1 MGDVAPQE
9 RLATLPEGLPKL
21 TLGYEALAW
30 AAKYLRHPNGIRAG
44 KAWQFT
50 REQARFVL
58 WFYALDENGRWLFH
72 HGARRLAKGSGKSPF
87 AAVMALIELLAPVRF
102 DHWNSDVPGGVVG
115 KPVSMPWV
123 QIAAVSLDQPLAL
136 DTPVRTV
143 DGWKTVDTVG
153 IGDYVFGS
161 DGEPVEVRRKTEV
174 FYGRDCY
181 ELEFDSGEKI
191 VADSG
196 HGWTIEKT
204 NGHGDKWESVT
215 LTTGQIAQLKSSKR
229 VTVRIPAV
237 SANFP
242 VRELPLDPWRLGFWL
257 GDGASK
263 SGVHAIDWRHKE
275 ELEEI
280 YRPLLNDW
288 EDLRFDFDR
297 GFTGRMNVK
306 RRDGICPRGHDYVND
321 LNNRYSQKG
330 NPACRKCV
338 AWPRAGYAD
347 PKLLSMRE
355 MLREVGVL
363 HHKHIPDVY
372 LTASYEQRMSLLQG
386 LIDSDGG
393 IDRTHRAYF
402 VNTNRHL
409 IDGIEDLLS
418 SLGFKWTEQ
427 KNESTKSW
435 KVSFKPRAGE
445 PVARFAYKVARMPK
459 VDEPRQYSKY
469 HRVVSVKKVESV
481 PVRCI
486 GIDNDDHLFQAG
498 RRGILT
504 HNTENTMRMVRAMAS
519 PANAPA
525 LHRDYSLDVGKTQIF
540 VQPEGKLEVITSS
553 AATAEGAESTFVIGD
568 ELEHWTPSNG
578 GAELHATLMD
588 NLSKSGSRM
597 LETLNAWKPG
607 INSAGESTFND
618 WVLQETGRSKNESRI
633 LYDARQA
640 PHDTEM
646 GDADSLRSALEW
658 VYADCP
664 WSDIDAIMTRIWSPS
679 AQVDDSKRK
688 YLNWPVASSDSWCD
702 PQDWAQMARPDIE
715 VAPGED
721 IVMFFDGSLS
731 NDHTALIGCRMAD
744 GHIFTIGVWQPKAAD
759 PDDKPMVD
767 VQAVDDRVDFA
778 FATWNVIGFYAD
790 VREWESF
797 TKVAWP
803 ERYRD
808 DLELWATSRGA
819 QQPEPIAWDM
829 RGKDFQFTTAAEL
842 AEAEVMQHSFTHDG
856 NPLLTEHVLNAR
868 RHEGRYG
875 ITVRKESR
883 KSAKKID
890 ACVCMI
896 GARMVWRLARERGGV
911 SKKKQRTGKAFF
923 I

>member
-9 RLATLPEGLPKL
+9 RLATLPEGLPKF

-102 DHWNSDVPGGVVG
+102 DHWDSDVPGGVVG

-123 QIAAVSLDQPLAL
+123 QIAAVSLDQ
-136 DTPVRTV
+136 
-143 DGWKTVDTVG
+143 
-153 IGDYVFGS
+153 
-161 DGEPVEVRRKTEV
+161 
-174 FYGRDCY
+174 
-181 ELEFDSGEKI
+181 
-191 VADSG
+191 
-196 HGWTIEKT
+196 
-204 NGHGDKWESVT
+204 
-215 LTTGQIAQLKSSKR
+215 
-229 VTVRIPAV
+229 
-237 SANFP
+237 
-242 VRELPLDPWRLGFWL
+242 
-257 GDGASK
+257 
-263 SGVHAIDWRHKE
+263 
-275 ELEEI
+275 
-280 YRPLLNDW
+280 
-288 EDLRFDFDR
+288 
-297 GFTGRMNVK
+297 
-306 RRDGICPRGHDYVND
+306 
-321 LNNRYSQKG
+321 
-330 NPACRKCV
+330 
-338 AWPRAGYAD
+338 
-347 PKLLSMRE
+347 
-355 MLREVGVL
+355 
-363 HHKHIPDVY
+363 
-372 LTASYEQRMSLLQG
+372 
-386 LIDSDGG
+386 
-393 IDRTHRAYF
+393 
-402 VNTNRHL
+402 
-409 IDGIEDLLS
+409 
-418 SLGFKWTEQ
+418 
-427 KNESTKSW
+427 
-435 KVSFKPRAGE
+435 
-445 PVARFAYKVARMPK
+445 
-459 VDEPRQYSKY
+459 
-469 HRVVSVKKVESV
+469 
-481 PVRCI
+481 
-486 GIDNDDHLFQAG
+486 
-498 RRGILT
+498 
-504 HNTENTMRMVRAMAS
+504 TENTMRMVRAMAS

-702 PQDWAQMARPDIE
+702 PQDWAQMARPDID

-731 NDHTALIGCRMAD
+731 NDHTALIGCRMDD

-778 FATWNVIGFYAD
+778 FATWNIIGFYAD

-808 DLELWATSRGA
+808 RLELWATSRGA

>member
-9 RLATLPEGLPKL
+9 RLATLPEGLPKF

-102 DHWNSDVPGGVVG
+102 DHWDPDVPGGVVG

-123 QIAAVSLDQPLAL
+123 QIAAVSLDQ
-136 DTPVRTV
+136 
-143 DGWKTVDTVG
+143 
-153 IGDYVFGS
+153 
-161 DGEPVEVRRKTEV
+161 
-174 FYGRDCY
+174 
-181 ELEFDSGEKI
+181 
-191 VADSG
+191 
-196 HGWTIEKT
+196 
-204 NGHGDKWESVT
+204 
-215 LTTGQIAQLKSSKR
+215 
-229 VTVRIPAV
+229 
-237 SANFP
+237 
-242 VRELPLDPWRLGFWL
+242 
-257 GDGASK
+257 
-263 SGVHAIDWRHKE
+263 
-275 ELEEI
+275 
-280 YRPLLNDW
+280 
-288 EDLRFDFDR
+288 
-297 GFTGRMNVK
+297 
-306 RRDGICPRGHDYVND
+306 
-321 LNNRYSQKG
+321 
-330 NPACRKCV
+330 
-338 AWPRAGYAD
+338 
-347 PKLLSMRE
+347 
-355 MLREVGVL
+355 
-363 HHKHIPDVY
+363 
-372 LTASYEQRMSLLQG
+372 
-386 LIDSDGG
+386 
-393 IDRTHRAYF
+393 
-402 VNTNRHL
+402 
-409 IDGIEDLLS
+409 
-418 SLGFKWTEQ
+418 
-427 KNESTKSW
+427 
-435 KVSFKPRAGE
+435 
-445 PVARFAYKVARMPK
+445 
-459 VDEPRQYSKY
+459 
-469 HRVVSVKKVESV
+469 
-481 PVRCI
+481 
-486 GIDNDDHLFQAG
+486 
-498 RRGILT
+498 
-504 HNTENTMRMVRAMAS
+504 TENTMRMVRAMAS

-640 PHDTEM
+640 PHDTDL

-702 PQDWAQMARPDIE
+702 PQDWAQMARPDID

-731 NDHTALIGCRMAD
+731 NDHTALIGCRMDD

-767 VQAVDDRVDFA
+767 VQAVDERVDFA

-808 DLELWATSRGA
+808 RLELWATSRGA

-868 RHEGRYG
+868 RHEGRFG

>member
-9 RLATLPEGLPKL
+9 RLATLPEGLPKF

-30 AAKYLRHPNGIRAG
+30 AAKYLRHPNGLRAG

-102 DHWNSDVPGGVVG
+102 DHWDPDVPGGVVG

-123 QIAAVSLDQPLAL
+123 QIAAVSLDQ
-136 DTPVRTV
+136 
-143 DGWKTVDTVG
+143 
-153 IGDYVFGS
+153 
-161 DGEPVEVRRKTEV
+161 
-174 FYGRDCY
+174 
-181 ELEFDSGEKI
+181 
-191 VADSG
+191 
-196 HGWTIEKT
+196 
-204 NGHGDKWESVT
+204 
-215 LTTGQIAQLKSSKR
+215 
-229 VTVRIPAV
+229 
-237 SANFP
+237 
-242 VRELPLDPWRLGFWL
+242 
-257 GDGASK
+257 
-263 SGVHAIDWRHKE
+263 
-275 ELEEI
+275 
-280 YRPLLNDW
+280 
-288 EDLRFDFDR
+288 
-297 GFTGRMNVK
+297 
-306 RRDGICPRGHDYVND
+306 
-321 LNNRYSQKG
+321 
-330 NPACRKCV
+330 
-338 AWPRAGYAD
+338 
-347 PKLLSMRE
+347 
-355 MLREVGVL
+355 
-363 HHKHIPDVY
+363 
-372 LTASYEQRMSLLQG
+372 
-386 LIDSDGG
+386 
-393 IDRTHRAYF
+393 
-402 VNTNRHL
+402 
-409 IDGIEDLLS
+409 
-418 SLGFKWTEQ
+418 
-427 KNESTKSW
+427 
-435 KVSFKPRAGE
+435 
-445 PVARFAYKVARMPK
+445 
-459 VDEPRQYSKY
+459 
-469 HRVVSVKKVESV
+469 
-481 PVRCI
+481 
-486 GIDNDDHLFQAG
+486 
-498 RRGILT
+498 
-504 HNTENTMRMVRAMAS
+504 TENTMRMVRAMAS

-618 WVLQETGRSKNESRI
+618 WVMQETGRSKNESRI

-646 GDADSLRSALEW
+646 GNADSLRSALEW

-702 PQDWAQMARPDIE
+702 PQDWAQMARPDID

-731 NDHTALIGCRMAD
+731 NDHTALIGCRMDD

-808 DLELWATSRGA
+808 RLELWATSRGA

-856 NPLLTEHVLNAR
+856 HPLLTEHVLNAR

>member
-1 MGDVAPQE
+1 M
-9 RLATLPEGLPKL
+9 PEGLPKF

-102 DHWNSDVPGGVVG
+102 DHWDPDVPGGVVG

-123 QIAAVSLDQPLAL
+123 QIAAVSLDQ
-136 DTPVRTV
+136 
-143 DGWKTVDTVG
+143 
-153 IGDYVFGS
+153 
-161 DGEPVEVRRKTEV
+161 
-174 FYGRDCY
+174 
-181 ELEFDSGEKI
+181 
-191 VADSG
+191 
-196 HGWTIEKT
+196 
-204 NGHGDKWESVT
+204 
-215 LTTGQIAQLKSSKR
+215 
-229 VTVRIPAV
+229 
-237 SANFP
+237 
-242 VRELPLDPWRLGFWL
+242 
-257 GDGASK
+257 
-263 SGVHAIDWRHKE
+263 
-275 ELEEI
+275 
-280 YRPLLNDW
+280 
-288 EDLRFDFDR
+288 
-297 GFTGRMNVK
+297 
-306 RRDGICPRGHDYVND
+306 
-321 LNNRYSQKG
+321 
-330 NPACRKCV
+330 
-338 AWPRAGYAD
+338 
-347 PKLLSMRE
+347 
-355 MLREVGVL
+355 
-363 HHKHIPDVY
+363 
-372 LTASYEQRMSLLQG
+372 
-386 LIDSDGG
+386 
-393 IDRTHRAYF
+393 
-402 VNTNRHL
+402 
-409 IDGIEDLLS
+409 
-418 SLGFKWTEQ
+418 
-427 KNESTKSW
+427 
-435 KVSFKPRAGE
+435 
-445 PVARFAYKVARMPK
+445 
-459 VDEPRQYSKY
+459 
-469 HRVVSVKKVESV
+469 
-481 PVRCI
+481 
-486 GIDNDDHLFQAG
+486 
-498 RRGILT
+498 
-504 HNTENTMRMVRAMAS
+504 TENTMRMVRAMAS

-646 GDADSLRSALEW
+646 GDSDSLRAALEW

-702 PQDWAQMARPDIE
+702 PQDWAQMARPDID

-731 NDHTALIGCRMAD
+731 NDHTALIGCRMDD

-808 DLELWATSRGA
+808 RLELWATSRGA

-868 RHEGRYG
+868 RHEGRFG

>member
-9 RLATLPEGLPKL
+9 RLATLPEGLPKF

-30 AAKYLRHPNGIRAG
+30 AAKYLRHPNGLRAG

-102 DHWNSDVPGGVVG
+102 DHWDPDVPGGVAG

-123 QIAAVSLDQPLAL
+123 QIAAVSLDQ
-136 DTPVRTV
+136 
-143 DGWKTVDTVG
+143 
-153 IGDYVFGS
+153 
-161 DGEPVEVRRKTEV
+161 
-174 FYGRDCY
+174 
-181 ELEFDSGEKI
+181 
-191 VADSG
+191 
-196 HGWTIEKT
+196 
-204 NGHGDKWESVT
+204 
-215 LTTGQIAQLKSSKR
+215 
-229 VTVRIPAV
+229 
-237 SANFP
+237 
-242 VRELPLDPWRLGFWL
+242 
-257 GDGASK
+257 
-263 SGVHAIDWRHKE
+263 
-275 ELEEI
+275 
-280 YRPLLNDW
+280 
-288 EDLRFDFDR
+288 
-297 GFTGRMNVK
+297 
-306 RRDGICPRGHDYVND
+306 
-321 LNNRYSQKG
+321 
-330 NPACRKCV
+330 
-338 AWPRAGYAD
+338 
-347 PKLLSMRE
+347 
-355 MLREVGVL
+355 
-363 HHKHIPDVY
+363 
-372 LTASYEQRMSLLQG
+372 
-386 LIDSDGG
+386 
-393 IDRTHRAYF
+393 
-402 VNTNRHL
+402 
-409 IDGIEDLLS
+409 
-418 SLGFKWTEQ
+418 
-427 KNESTKSW
+427 
-435 KVSFKPRAGE
+435 
-445 PVARFAYKVARMPK
+445 
-459 VDEPRQYSKY
+459 
-469 HRVVSVKKVESV
+469 
-481 PVRCI
+481 
-486 GIDNDDHLFQAG
+486 
-498 RRGILT
+498 
-504 HNTENTMRMVRAMAS
+504 TENTMRMVRAMAS

-640 PHDTEM
+640 PHDTEL

-702 PQDWAQMARPDIE
+702 PQDWAQMARPDID

-731 NDHTALIGCRMAD
+731 NDHTALIGCRMDD

-808 DLELWATSRGA
+808 RLELWATSRGA

-868 RHEGRYG
+868 RHEGRFG

>member
-9 RLATLPEGLPKL
+9 RLATLPEGLPKF

-30 AAKYLRHPNGIRAG
+30 AAKYLRHPNGLRAG

-102 DHWNSDVPGGVVG
+102 KHWDPYVPGGVVG

-123 QIAAVSLDQPLAL
+123 QIAAVSLDQ
-136 DTPVRTV
+136 
-143 DGWKTVDTVG
+143 
-153 IGDYVFGS
+153 
-161 DGEPVEVRRKTEV
+161 
-174 FYGRDCY
+174 
-181 ELEFDSGEKI
+181 
-191 VADSG
+191 
-196 HGWTIEKT
+196 
-204 NGHGDKWESVT
+204 
-215 LTTGQIAQLKSSKR
+215 
-229 VTVRIPAV
+229 
-237 SANFP
+237 
-242 VRELPLDPWRLGFWL
+242 
-257 GDGASK
+257 
-263 SGVHAIDWRHKE
+263 
-275 ELEEI
+275 
-280 YRPLLNDW
+280 
-288 EDLRFDFDR
+288 
-297 GFTGRMNVK
+297 
-306 RRDGICPRGHDYVND
+306 
-321 LNNRYSQKG
+321 
-330 NPACRKCV
+330 
-338 AWPRAGYAD
+338 
-347 PKLLSMRE
+347 
-355 MLREVGVL
+355 
-363 HHKHIPDVY
+363 
-372 LTASYEQRMSLLQG
+372 
-386 LIDSDGG
+386 
-393 IDRTHRAYF
+393 
-402 VNTNRHL
+402 
-409 IDGIEDLLS
+409 
-418 SLGFKWTEQ
+418 
-427 KNESTKSW
+427 
-435 KVSFKPRAGE
+435 
-445 PVARFAYKVARMPK
+445 
-459 VDEPRQYSKY
+459 
-469 HRVVSVKKVESV
+469 
-481 PVRCI
+481 
-486 GIDNDDHLFQAG
+486 
-498 RRGILT
+498 
-504 HNTENTMRMVRAMAS
+504 TENTMRMVRAMAS

-640 PHDTEM
+640 PHDTDL

-702 PQDWAQMARPDIE
+702 PQDWAQMARPDIN

-731 NDHTALIGCRMAD
+731 NDHTALIGCRMDD

-808 DLELWATSRGA
+808 RLELWATSRGA

-868 RHEGRYG
+868 RHEGRFG

>member
-1 MGDVAPQE
+1 MGEVAPQE
-9 RLATLPEGLPKL
+9 RLATLPEGLPKF

-58 WFYALDENGRWLFH
+58 WFYALDEKARWLFH

-102 DHWNSDVPGGVVG
+102 DHWDPDVPGGVAG

-123 QIAAVSLDQPLAL
+123 QIAAVSLDQ
-136 DTPVRTV
+136 
-143 DGWKTVDTVG
+143 
-153 IGDYVFGS
+153 
-161 DGEPVEVRRKTEV
+161 
-174 FYGRDCY
+174 
-181 ELEFDSGEKI
+181 
-191 VADSG
+191 
-196 HGWTIEKT
+196 
-204 NGHGDKWESVT
+204 
-215 LTTGQIAQLKSSKR
+215 
-229 VTVRIPAV
+229 
-237 SANFP
+237 
-242 VRELPLDPWRLGFWL
+242 
-257 GDGASK
+257 
-263 SGVHAIDWRHKE
+263 
-275 ELEEI
+275 
-280 YRPLLNDW
+280 
-288 EDLRFDFDR
+288 
-297 GFTGRMNVK
+297 
-306 RRDGICPRGHDYVND
+306 
-321 LNNRYSQKG
+321 
-330 NPACRKCV
+330 
-338 AWPRAGYAD
+338 
-347 PKLLSMRE
+347 
-355 MLREVGVL
+355 
-363 HHKHIPDVY
+363 
-372 LTASYEQRMSLLQG
+372 
-386 LIDSDGG
+386 
-393 IDRTHRAYF
+393 
-402 VNTNRHL
+402 
-409 IDGIEDLLS
+409 
-418 SLGFKWTEQ
+418 
-427 KNESTKSW
+427 
-435 KVSFKPRAGE
+435 
-445 PVARFAYKVARMPK
+445 
-459 VDEPRQYSKY
+459 
-469 HRVVSVKKVESV
+469 
-481 PVRCI
+481 
-486 GIDNDDHLFQAG
+486 
-498 RRGILT
+498 
-504 HNTENTMRMVRAMAS
+504 TENTMRMVRAMAS

-646 GDADSLRSALEW
+646 GNADSLRSALEW

-702 PQDWAQMARPDIE
+702 PQDWAQMARPDIN

-731 NDHTALIGCRMAD
+731 NDHTALIGCRMDD

-778 FATWNVIGFYAD
+778 FTTWNVIGFYAD

-808 DLELWATSRGA
+808 RLELWATSRGA

-896 GARMVWRLARERGGV
+896 GARMVWRLARERSGV

>member
-9 RLATLPEGLPKL
+9 RLATLPDGLPKF

-102 DHWNSDVPGGVVG
+102 DHWDPDVPGGVVG

-123 QIAAVSLDQPLAL
+123 QIAAVSLDQ
-136 DTPVRTV
+136 
-143 DGWKTVDTVG
+143 
-153 IGDYVFGS
+153 
-161 DGEPVEVRRKTEV
+161 
-174 FYGRDCY
+174 
-181 ELEFDSGEKI
+181 
-191 VADSG
+191 
-196 HGWTIEKT
+196 
-204 NGHGDKWESVT
+204 
-215 LTTGQIAQLKSSKR
+215 
-229 VTVRIPAV
+229 
-237 SANFP
+237 
-242 VRELPLDPWRLGFWL
+242 
-257 GDGASK
+257 
-263 SGVHAIDWRHKE
+263 
-275 ELEEI
+275 
-280 YRPLLNDW
+280 
-288 EDLRFDFDR
+288 
-297 GFTGRMNVK
+297 
-306 RRDGICPRGHDYVND
+306 
-321 LNNRYSQKG
+321 
-330 NPACRKCV
+330 
-338 AWPRAGYAD
+338 
-347 PKLLSMRE
+347 
-355 MLREVGVL
+355 
-363 HHKHIPDVY
+363 
-372 LTASYEQRMSLLQG
+372 
-386 LIDSDGG
+386 
-393 IDRTHRAYF
+393 
-402 VNTNRHL
+402 
-409 IDGIEDLLS
+409 
-418 SLGFKWTEQ
+418 
-427 KNESTKSW
+427 
-435 KVSFKPRAGE
+435 
-445 PVARFAYKVARMPK
+445 
-459 VDEPRQYSKY
+459 
-469 HRVVSVKKVESV
+469 
-481 PVRCI
+481 
-486 GIDNDDHLFQAG
+486 
-498 RRGILT
+498 
-504 HNTENTMRMVRAMAS
+504 TENTMRMVRAMAS

-640 PHDTEM
+640 PHDTEL

-702 PQDWAQMARPDIE
+702 PQDWAQMARPDID

-731 NDHTALIGCRMAD
+731 NDHTALIGCRMDD
-744 GHIFTIGVWQPKAAD
+744 GHIFTIGVWQPKAAN

-767 VQAVDDRVDFA
+767 VQTVDDRVDFA

-808 DLELWATSRGA
+808 RLELWATSRGA

>member
-9 RLATLPEGLPKL
+9 RLATLPEGLPKF

-30 AAKYLRHPNGIRAG
+30 AAKYLRHPNGLRAG

-50 REQARFVL
+50 REQARYVL
-58 WFYALDENGRWLFH
+58 WFYALDENARWLFH

-102 DHWNSDVPGGVVG
+102 DHWDPDVPGGVVG

-123 QIAAVSLDQPLAL
+123 QIAAVSLDQ
-136 DTPVRTV
+136 
-143 DGWKTVDTVG
+143 
-153 IGDYVFGS
+153 
-161 DGEPVEVRRKTEV
+161 
-174 FYGRDCY
+174 
-181 ELEFDSGEKI
+181 
-191 VADSG
+191 
-196 HGWTIEKT
+196 
-204 NGHGDKWESVT
+204 
-215 LTTGQIAQLKSSKR
+215 
-229 VTVRIPAV
+229 
-237 SANFP
+237 
-242 VRELPLDPWRLGFWL
+242 
-257 GDGASK
+257 
-263 SGVHAIDWRHKE
+263 
-275 ELEEI
+275 
-280 YRPLLNDW
+280 
-288 EDLRFDFDR
+288 
-297 GFTGRMNVK
+297 
-306 RRDGICPRGHDYVND
+306 
-321 LNNRYSQKG
+321 
-330 NPACRKCV
+330 
-338 AWPRAGYAD
+338 
-347 PKLLSMRE
+347 
-355 MLREVGVL
+355 
-363 HHKHIPDVY
+363 
-372 LTASYEQRMSLLQG
+372 
-386 LIDSDGG
+386 
-393 IDRTHRAYF
+393 
-402 VNTNRHL
+402 
-409 IDGIEDLLS
+409 
-418 SLGFKWTEQ
+418 
-427 KNESTKSW
+427 
-435 KVSFKPRAGE
+435 
-445 PVARFAYKVARMPK
+445 
-459 VDEPRQYSKY
+459 
-469 HRVVSVKKVESV
+469 
-481 PVRCI
+481 
-486 GIDNDDHLFQAG
+486 
-498 RRGILT
+498 
-504 HNTENTMRMVRAMAS
+504 TENTMRMVRAMAS

-640 PHDTEM
+640 PHDTEL

-702 PQDWAQMARPDIE
+702 PQDWAQMARPDID

-731 NDHTALIGCRMAD
+731 NDHTALIGCRMED

-808 DLELWATSRGA
+808 RLELWATSRGA

>member
-9 RLATLPEGLPKL
+9 RLATLPEGLPKF

-72 HGARRLAKGSGKSPF
+72 HAARRLAKGSGKSPF

-102 DHWNSDVPGGVVG
+102 DHWDPDVPGGVVG

-123 QIAAVSLDQPLAL
+123 QIAAVSLDQ
-136 DTPVRTV
+136 
-143 DGWKTVDTVG
+143 
-153 IGDYVFGS
+153 
-161 DGEPVEVRRKTEV
+161 
-174 FYGRDCY
+174 
-181 ELEFDSGEKI
+181 
-191 VADSG
+191 
-196 HGWTIEKT
+196 
-204 NGHGDKWESVT
+204 
-215 LTTGQIAQLKSSKR
+215 
-229 VTVRIPAV
+229 
-237 SANFP
+237 
-242 VRELPLDPWRLGFWL
+242 
-257 GDGASK
+257 
-263 SGVHAIDWRHKE
+263 
-275 ELEEI
+275 
-280 YRPLLNDW
+280 
-288 EDLRFDFDR
+288 
-297 GFTGRMNVK
+297 
-306 RRDGICPRGHDYVND
+306 
-321 LNNRYSQKG
+321 
-330 NPACRKCV
+330 
-338 AWPRAGYAD
+338 
-347 PKLLSMRE
+347 
-355 MLREVGVL
+355 
-363 HHKHIPDVY
+363 
-372 LTASYEQRMSLLQG
+372 
-386 LIDSDGG
+386 
-393 IDRTHRAYF
+393 
-402 VNTNRHL
+402 
-409 IDGIEDLLS
+409 
-418 SLGFKWTEQ
+418 
-427 KNESTKSW
+427 
-435 KVSFKPRAGE
+435 
-445 PVARFAYKVARMPK
+445 
-459 VDEPRQYSKY
+459 
-469 HRVVSVKKVESV
+469 
-481 PVRCI
+481 
-486 GIDNDDHLFQAG
+486 
-498 RRGILT
+498 
-504 HNTENTMRMVRAMAS
+504 TENTMRMVRAMAS

-646 GDADSLRSALEW
+646 GDSDSLRAALEW

-702 PQDWAQMARPDIE
+702 PQDWAQMARPDID

-731 NDHTALIGCRMAD
+731 NDHTALIGCRMDD

-808 DLELWATSRGA
+808 RLELWATSRGA

-868 RHEGRYG
+868 RHEGRFG

>member
-9 RLATLPEGLPKL
+9 RLATLPEGLPKF

-30 AAKYLRHPNGIRAG
+30 AAKYLRHPNGLRAG

-50 REQARFVL
+50 REQARYVL
-58 WFYALDENGRWLFH
+58 WFYALDEKARWLFH

-102 DHWNSDVPGGVVG
+102 DHWDPDVPGGVVG

-123 QIAAVSLDQPLAL
+123 QIAAVSLDQ
-136 DTPVRTV
+136 
-143 DGWKTVDTVG
+143 
-153 IGDYVFGS
+153 
-161 DGEPVEVRRKTEV
+161 
-174 FYGRDCY
+174 
-181 ELEFDSGEKI
+181 
-191 VADSG
+191 
-196 HGWTIEKT
+196 
-204 NGHGDKWESVT
+204 
-215 LTTGQIAQLKSSKR
+215 
-229 VTVRIPAV
+229 
-237 SANFP
+237 
-242 VRELPLDPWRLGFWL
+242 
-257 GDGASK
+257 
-263 SGVHAIDWRHKE
+263 
-275 ELEEI
+275 
-280 YRPLLNDW
+280 
-288 EDLRFDFDR
+288 
-297 GFTGRMNVK
+297 
-306 RRDGICPRGHDYVND
+306 
-321 LNNRYSQKG
+321 
-330 NPACRKCV
+330 
-338 AWPRAGYAD
+338 
-347 PKLLSMRE
+347 
-355 MLREVGVL
+355 
-363 HHKHIPDVY
+363 
-372 LTASYEQRMSLLQG
+372 
-386 LIDSDGG
+386 
-393 IDRTHRAYF
+393 
-402 VNTNRHL
+402 
-409 IDGIEDLLS
+409 
-418 SLGFKWTEQ
+418 
-427 KNESTKSW
+427 
-435 KVSFKPRAGE
+435 
-445 PVARFAYKVARMPK
+445 
-459 VDEPRQYSKY
+459 
-469 HRVVSVKKVESV
+469 
-481 PVRCI
+481 
-486 GIDNDDHLFQAG
+486 
-498 RRGILT
+498 
-504 HNTENTMRMVRAMAS
+504 TENTMRMVRAMAS

-640 PHDTEM
+640 PHDTDL

-702 PQDWAQMARPDIE
+702 PQDWAQMARPDID

-731 NDHTALIGCRMAD
+731 NDHTALIGCRMDD

-803 ERYRD
+803 ERHRD
-808 DLELWATSRGA
+808 RLELWATSRGA

-842 AEAEVMQHSFTHDG
+842 AEAEIMQHSFTHDG
-856 NPLLTEHVLNAR
+856 NALLTEHVLNAR

>member
-9 RLATLPEGLPKL
+9 RLATLPEGLPKF

-30 AAKYLRHPNGIRAG
+30 AAKYLRHPNGLRAG

-102 DHWNSDVPGGVVG
+102 DHWDPDVPGSVAG

-123 QIAAVSLDQPLAL
+123 QIAAVSLDQ
-136 DTPVRTV
+136 
-143 DGWKTVDTVG
+143 
-153 IGDYVFGS
+153 
-161 DGEPVEVRRKTEV
+161 
-174 FYGRDCY
+174 
-181 ELEFDSGEKI
+181 
-191 VADSG
+191 
-196 HGWTIEKT
+196 
-204 NGHGDKWESVT
+204 
-215 LTTGQIAQLKSSKR
+215 
-229 VTVRIPAV
+229 
-237 SANFP
+237 
-242 VRELPLDPWRLGFWL
+242 
-257 GDGASK
+257 
-263 SGVHAIDWRHKE
+263 
-275 ELEEI
+275 
-280 YRPLLNDW
+280 
-288 EDLRFDFDR
+288 
-297 GFTGRMNVK
+297 
-306 RRDGICPRGHDYVND
+306 
-321 LNNRYSQKG
+321 
-330 NPACRKCV
+330 
-338 AWPRAGYAD
+338 
-347 PKLLSMRE
+347 
-355 MLREVGVL
+355 
-363 HHKHIPDVY
+363 
-372 LTASYEQRMSLLQG
+372 
-386 LIDSDGG
+386 
-393 IDRTHRAYF
+393 
-402 VNTNRHL
+402 
-409 IDGIEDLLS
+409 
-418 SLGFKWTEQ
+418 
-427 KNESTKSW
+427 
-435 KVSFKPRAGE
+435 
-445 PVARFAYKVARMPK
+445 
-459 VDEPRQYSKY
+459 
-469 HRVVSVKKVESV
+469 
-481 PVRCI
+481 
-486 GIDNDDHLFQAG
+486 
-498 RRGILT
+498 
-504 HNTENTMRMVRAMAS
+504 TENTMRMVRAMAS

-702 PQDWAQMARPDIE
+702 PQDWAQMARPDID

-731 NDHTALIGCRMAD
+731 NDHTALIGCRMDD

-808 DLELWATSRGA
+808 RLELWATSRGA

-868 RHEGRYG
+868 RHEGRFG

-896 GARMVWRLARERGGV
+896 GARMVWRLARERSGV

>member
-9 RLATLPEGLPKL
+9 RLATLPEGLPKF

-102 DHWNSDVPGGVVG
+102 DHWDPDVPGGVVG

-123 QIAAVSLDQPLAL
+123 QIAAVSLDQ
-136 DTPVRTV
+136 
-143 DGWKTVDTVG
+143 
-153 IGDYVFGS
+153 
-161 DGEPVEVRRKTEV
+161 
-174 FYGRDCY
+174 
-181 ELEFDSGEKI
+181 
-191 VADSG
+191 
-196 HGWTIEKT
+196 
-204 NGHGDKWESVT
+204 
-215 LTTGQIAQLKSSKR
+215 
-229 VTVRIPAV
+229 
-237 SANFP
+237 
-242 VRELPLDPWRLGFWL
+242 
-257 GDGASK
+257 
-263 SGVHAIDWRHKE
+263 
-275 ELEEI
+275 
-280 YRPLLNDW
+280 
-288 EDLRFDFDR
+288 
-297 GFTGRMNVK
+297 
-306 RRDGICPRGHDYVND
+306 
-321 LNNRYSQKG
+321 
-330 NPACRKCV
+330 
-338 AWPRAGYAD
+338 
-347 PKLLSMRE
+347 
-355 MLREVGVL
+355 
-363 HHKHIPDVY
+363 
-372 LTASYEQRMSLLQG
+372 
-386 LIDSDGG
+386 
-393 IDRTHRAYF
+393 
-402 VNTNRHL
+402 
-409 IDGIEDLLS
+409 
-418 SLGFKWTEQ
+418 
-427 KNESTKSW
+427 
-435 KVSFKPRAGE
+435 
-445 PVARFAYKVARMPK
+445 
-459 VDEPRQYSKY
+459 
-469 HRVVSVKKVESV
+469 
-481 PVRCI
+481 
-486 GIDNDDHLFQAG
+486 
-498 RRGILT
+498 
-504 HNTENTMRMVRAMAS
+504 TENTMRMVRAMAS

-646 GDADSLRSALEW
+646 GNADSLRSALEW

-702 PQDWAQMARPDIE
+702 PQDWAQMARPDID

-731 NDHTALIGCRMAD
+731 NDHTALIGCRMDD

-808 DLELWATSRGA
+808 RLELWATSRGA

-896 GARMVWRLARERGGV
+896 GARMVWRLARERSGV

>member
-9 RLATLPEGLPKL
+9 RLATLPEGLPKF

-30 AAKYLRHPNGIRAG
+30 AAKYLRHPNGLRAG

-102 DHWNSDVPGGVVG
+102 DHWDPDVPGGVAG

-123 QIAAVSLDQPLAL
+123 QIAAVSLDQ
-136 DTPVRTV
+136 
-143 DGWKTVDTVG
+143 
-153 IGDYVFGS
+153 
-161 DGEPVEVRRKTEV
+161 
-174 FYGRDCY
+174 
-181 ELEFDSGEKI
+181 
-191 VADSG
+191 
-196 HGWTIEKT
+196 
-204 NGHGDKWESVT
+204 
-215 LTTGQIAQLKSSKR
+215 
-229 VTVRIPAV
+229 
-237 SANFP
+237 
-242 VRELPLDPWRLGFWL
+242 
-257 GDGASK
+257 
-263 SGVHAIDWRHKE
+263 
-275 ELEEI
+275 
-280 YRPLLNDW
+280 
-288 EDLRFDFDR
+288 
-297 GFTGRMNVK
+297 
-306 RRDGICPRGHDYVND
+306 
-321 LNNRYSQKG
+321 
-330 NPACRKCV
+330 
-338 AWPRAGYAD
+338 
-347 PKLLSMRE
+347 
-355 MLREVGVL
+355 
-363 HHKHIPDVY
+363 
-372 LTASYEQRMSLLQG
+372 
-386 LIDSDGG
+386 
-393 IDRTHRAYF
+393 
-402 VNTNRHL
+402 
-409 IDGIEDLLS
+409 
-418 SLGFKWTEQ
+418 
-427 KNESTKSW
+427 
-435 KVSFKPRAGE
+435 
-445 PVARFAYKVARMPK
+445 
-459 VDEPRQYSKY
+459 
-469 HRVVSVKKVESV
+469 
-481 PVRCI
+481 
-486 GIDNDDHLFQAG
+486 
-498 RRGILT
+498 
-504 HNTENTMRMVRAMAS
+504 TENTMRMVRAMAS

-702 PQDWAQMARPDIE
+702 PQDWAQMARPDID
-715 VAPGED
+715 VPPGED

-731 NDHTALIGCRMAD
+731 NDHTALIGCRMDD

-808 DLELWATSRGA
+808 RLELWATSRGA

-868 RHEGRYG
+868 RHEGRFG

>member
-9 RLATLPEGLPKL
+9 RLATLPDGLPKF
-21 TLGYEALAW
+21 TLGYEALAL

-102 DHWNSDVPGGVVG
+102 DHWDPDVPGGVVG

-123 QIAAVSLDQPLAL
+123 QIAAVSLDQ
-136 DTPVRTV
+136 
-143 DGWKTVDTVG
+143 
-153 IGDYVFGS
+153 
-161 DGEPVEVRRKTEV
+161 
-174 FYGRDCY
+174 
-181 ELEFDSGEKI
+181 
-191 VADSG
+191 
-196 HGWTIEKT
+196 
-204 NGHGDKWESVT
+204 
-215 LTTGQIAQLKSSKR
+215 
-229 VTVRIPAV
+229 
-237 SANFP
+237 
-242 VRELPLDPWRLGFWL
+242 
-257 GDGASK
+257 
-263 SGVHAIDWRHKE
+263 
-275 ELEEI
+275 
-280 YRPLLNDW
+280 
-288 EDLRFDFDR
+288 
-297 GFTGRMNVK
+297 
-306 RRDGICPRGHDYVND
+306 
-321 LNNRYSQKG
+321 
-330 NPACRKCV
+330 
-338 AWPRAGYAD
+338 
-347 PKLLSMRE
+347 
-355 MLREVGVL
+355 
-363 HHKHIPDVY
+363 
-372 LTASYEQRMSLLQG
+372 
-386 LIDSDGG
+386 
-393 IDRTHRAYF
+393 
-402 VNTNRHL
+402 
-409 IDGIEDLLS
+409 
-418 SLGFKWTEQ
+418 
-427 KNESTKSW
+427 
-435 KVSFKPRAGE
+435 
-445 PVARFAYKVARMPK
+445 
-459 VDEPRQYSKY
+459 
-469 HRVVSVKKVESV
+469 
-481 PVRCI
+481 
-486 GIDNDDHLFQAG
+486 
-498 RRGILT
+498 
-504 HNTENTMRMVRAMAS
+504 TENTMRMVRAMAS

-646 GDADSLRSALEW
+646 GNADSLRSALEW

-715 VAPGED
+715 VTPGED

-731 NDHTALIGCRMAD
+731 NDHTALIGCRMDD
-744 GHIFTIGVWQPKAAD
+744 GHIFTIGVWQPKATA

-808 DLELWATSRGA
+808 RLELWATSRGA

-896 GARMVWRLARERGGV
+896 GARMVWRLARERSGV

>member
-9 RLATLPEGLPKL
+9 RLATLPDGLPKF

-87 AAVMALIELLAPVRF
+87 AAVMALTELLAPVRF
-102 DHWNSDVPGGVVG
+102 DHWDPDVPGGVVG

-123 QIAAVSLDQPLAL
+123 QIAAVSLDQ
-136 DTPVRTV
+136 
-143 DGWKTVDTVG
+143 
-153 IGDYVFGS
+153 
-161 DGEPVEVRRKTEV
+161 
-174 FYGRDCY
+174 
-181 ELEFDSGEKI
+181 
-191 VADSG
+191 
-196 HGWTIEKT
+196 
-204 NGHGDKWESVT
+204 
-215 LTTGQIAQLKSSKR
+215 
-229 VTVRIPAV
+229 
-237 SANFP
+237 
-242 VRELPLDPWRLGFWL
+242 
-257 GDGASK
+257 
-263 SGVHAIDWRHKE
+263 
-275 ELEEI
+275 
-280 YRPLLNDW
+280 
-288 EDLRFDFDR
+288 
-297 GFTGRMNVK
+297 
-306 RRDGICPRGHDYVND
+306 
-321 LNNRYSQKG
+321 
-330 NPACRKCV
+330 
-338 AWPRAGYAD
+338 
-347 PKLLSMRE
+347 
-355 MLREVGVL
+355 
-363 HHKHIPDVY
+363 
-372 LTASYEQRMSLLQG
+372 
-386 LIDSDGG
+386 
-393 IDRTHRAYF
+393 
-402 VNTNRHL
+402 
-409 IDGIEDLLS
+409 
-418 SLGFKWTEQ
+418 
-427 KNESTKSW
+427 
-435 KVSFKPRAGE
+435 
-445 PVARFAYKVARMPK
+445 
-459 VDEPRQYSKY
+459 
-469 HRVVSVKKVESV
+469 
-481 PVRCI
+481 
-486 GIDNDDHLFQAG
+486 
-498 RRGILT
+498 
-504 HNTENTMRMVRAMAS
+504 TENTMRMVRAMAS

-640 PHDTEM
+640 PHDTEL

-702 PQDWAQMARPDIE
+702 PQDWAQMARPDID

-731 NDHTALIGCRMAD
+731 NDHTALIGCRMDD
-744 GHIFTIGVWQPKAAD
+744 GHIFTIGVWQPKAAN

-808 DLELWATSRGA
+808 RLELWATSRGA

>member
-9 RLATLPEGLPKL
+9 RLATLPEGLPKF

-102 DHWNSDVPGGVVG
+102 DHWDPDVPGGVAG

-123 QIAAVSLDQPLAL
+123 QIAAVSLDQ
-136 DTPVRTV
+136 
-143 DGWKTVDTVG
+143 
-153 IGDYVFGS
+153 
-161 DGEPVEVRRKTEV
+161 
-174 FYGRDCY
+174 
-181 ELEFDSGEKI
+181 
-191 VADSG
+191 
-196 HGWTIEKT
+196 
-204 NGHGDKWESVT
+204 
-215 LTTGQIAQLKSSKR
+215 
-229 VTVRIPAV
+229 
-237 SANFP
+237 
-242 VRELPLDPWRLGFWL
+242 
-257 GDGASK
+257 
-263 SGVHAIDWRHKE
+263 
-275 ELEEI
+275 
-280 YRPLLNDW
+280 
-288 EDLRFDFDR
+288 
-297 GFTGRMNVK
+297 
-306 RRDGICPRGHDYVND
+306 
-321 LNNRYSQKG
+321 
-330 NPACRKCV
+330 
-338 AWPRAGYAD
+338 
-347 PKLLSMRE
+347 
-355 MLREVGVL
+355 
-363 HHKHIPDVY
+363 
-372 LTASYEQRMSLLQG
+372 
-386 LIDSDGG
+386 
-393 IDRTHRAYF
+393 
-402 VNTNRHL
+402 
-409 IDGIEDLLS
+409 
-418 SLGFKWTEQ
+418 
-427 KNESTKSW
+427 
-435 KVSFKPRAGE
+435 
-445 PVARFAYKVARMPK
+445 
-459 VDEPRQYSKY
+459 
-469 HRVVSVKKVESV
+469 
-481 PVRCI
+481 
-486 GIDNDDHLFQAG
+486 
-498 RRGILT
+498 
-504 HNTENTMRMVRAMAS
+504 TENTMRMVRAMAS

-640 PHDTEM
+640 PHDTEL

-702 PQDWAQMARPDIE
+702 PQDWAQMARPDID

-731 NDHTALIGCRMAD
+731 NDHTALIGCRMDD

-808 DLELWATSRGA
+808 RLELWATSRGA

>member
-9 RLATLPEGLPKL
+9 RLATLPEGLPKF

-102 DHWNSDVPGGVVG
+102 DHWGPDVPGGVVG

-123 QIAAVSLDQPLAL
+123 QIAAVSLDQ
-136 DTPVRTV
+136 
-143 DGWKTVDTVG
+143 
-153 IGDYVFGS
+153 
-161 DGEPVEVRRKTEV
+161 
-174 FYGRDCY
+174 
-181 ELEFDSGEKI
+181 
-191 VADSG
+191 
-196 HGWTIEKT
+196 
-204 NGHGDKWESVT
+204 
-215 LTTGQIAQLKSSKR
+215 
-229 VTVRIPAV
+229 
-237 SANFP
+237 
-242 VRELPLDPWRLGFWL
+242 
-257 GDGASK
+257 
-263 SGVHAIDWRHKE
+263 
-275 ELEEI
+275 
-280 YRPLLNDW
+280 
-288 EDLRFDFDR
+288 
-297 GFTGRMNVK
+297 
-306 RRDGICPRGHDYVND
+306 
-321 LNNRYSQKG
+321 
-330 NPACRKCV
+330 
-338 AWPRAGYAD
+338 
-347 PKLLSMRE
+347 
-355 MLREVGVL
+355 
-363 HHKHIPDVY
+363 
-372 LTASYEQRMSLLQG
+372 
-386 LIDSDGG
+386 
-393 IDRTHRAYF
+393 
-402 VNTNRHL
+402 
-409 IDGIEDLLS
+409 
-418 SLGFKWTEQ
+418 
-427 KNESTKSW
+427 
-435 KVSFKPRAGE
+435 
-445 PVARFAYKVARMPK
+445 
-459 VDEPRQYSKY
+459 
-469 HRVVSVKKVESV
+469 
-481 PVRCI
+481 
-486 GIDNDDHLFQAG
+486 
-498 RRGILT
+498 
-504 HNTENTMRMVRAMAS
+504 TENTMRMVRAMAS

-646 GDADSLRSALEW
+646 GNADSLRSALEW

-702 PQDWAQMARPDIE
+702 PQDWAQMARPDID

-731 NDHTALIGCRMAD
+731 NDHTALIGCRMDD

-808 DLELWATSRGA
+808 RLELWATSRGA

-868 RHEGRYG
+868 RHEGRFG

>member
-9 RLATLPEGLPKL
+9 RLATLPEGLPKF

-30 AAKYLRHPNGIRAG
+30 AAKYLRHPNGLRAG

-50 REQARFVL
+50 REQARYVL
-58 WFYALDENGRWLFH
+58 WFYALDENARWLFH

-102 DHWNSDVPGGVVG
+102 DHWDPDVPGGVVG

-123 QIAAVSLDQPLAL
+123 QIAAVSLDQ
-136 DTPVRTV
+136 
-143 DGWKTVDTVG
+143 
-153 IGDYVFGS
+153 
-161 DGEPVEVRRKTEV
+161 
-174 FYGRDCY
+174 
-181 ELEFDSGEKI
+181 
-191 VADSG
+191 
-196 HGWTIEKT
+196 
-204 NGHGDKWESVT
+204 
-215 LTTGQIAQLKSSKR
+215 
-229 VTVRIPAV
+229 
-237 SANFP
+237 
-242 VRELPLDPWRLGFWL
+242 
-257 GDGASK
+257 
-263 SGVHAIDWRHKE
+263 
-275 ELEEI
+275 
-280 YRPLLNDW
+280 
-288 EDLRFDFDR
+288 
-297 GFTGRMNVK
+297 
-306 RRDGICPRGHDYVND
+306 
-321 LNNRYSQKG
+321 
-330 NPACRKCV
+330 
-338 AWPRAGYAD
+338 
-347 PKLLSMRE
+347 
-355 MLREVGVL
+355 
-363 HHKHIPDVY
+363 
-372 LTASYEQRMSLLQG
+372 
-386 LIDSDGG
+386 
-393 IDRTHRAYF
+393 
-402 VNTNRHL
+402 
-409 IDGIEDLLS
+409 
-418 SLGFKWTEQ
+418 
-427 KNESTKSW
+427 
-435 KVSFKPRAGE
+435 
-445 PVARFAYKVARMPK
+445 
-459 VDEPRQYSKY
+459 
-469 HRVVSVKKVESV
+469 
-481 PVRCI
+481 
-486 GIDNDDHLFQAG
+486 
-498 RRGILT
+498 
-504 HNTENTMRMVRAMAS
+504 TENTMRMVRAMAS

-640 PHDTEM
+640 PHDTDL

-702 PQDWAQMARPDIE
+702 PQDWAQMARPDID

-731 NDHTALIGCRMAD
+731 NDHTALIGCRMDD

-778 FATWNVIGFYAD
+778 FATWNVLGFYAD

-808 DLELWATSRGA
+808 RLELWATSRGA

-868 RHEGRYG
+868 RHEGRFG

>member
-9 RLATLPEGLPKL
+9 RLATLPEGLPKF

-102 DHWNSDVPGGVVG
+102 DHWDPDVPGGVAG

-123 QIAAVSLDQPLAL
+123 QIAAVSLDQ
-136 DTPVRTV
+136 
-143 DGWKTVDTVG
+143 
-153 IGDYVFGS
+153 
-161 DGEPVEVRRKTEV
+161 
-174 FYGRDCY
+174 
-181 ELEFDSGEKI
+181 
-191 VADSG
+191 
-196 HGWTIEKT
+196 
-204 NGHGDKWESVT
+204 
-215 LTTGQIAQLKSSKR
+215 
-229 VTVRIPAV
+229 
-237 SANFP
+237 
-242 VRELPLDPWRLGFWL
+242 
-257 GDGASK
+257 
-263 SGVHAIDWRHKE
+263 
-275 ELEEI
+275 
-280 YRPLLNDW
+280 
-288 EDLRFDFDR
+288 
-297 GFTGRMNVK
+297 
-306 RRDGICPRGHDYVND
+306 
-321 LNNRYSQKG
+321 
-330 NPACRKCV
+330 
-338 AWPRAGYAD
+338 
-347 PKLLSMRE
+347 
-355 MLREVGVL
+355 
-363 HHKHIPDVY
+363 
-372 LTASYEQRMSLLQG
+372 
-386 LIDSDGG
+386 
-393 IDRTHRAYF
+393 
-402 VNTNRHL
+402 
-409 IDGIEDLLS
+409 
-418 SLGFKWTEQ
+418 
-427 KNESTKSW
+427 
-435 KVSFKPRAGE
+435 
-445 PVARFAYKVARMPK
+445 
-459 VDEPRQYSKY
+459 
-469 HRVVSVKKVESV
+469 
-481 PVRCI
+481 
-486 GIDNDDHLFQAG
+486 
-498 RRGILT
+498 
-504 HNTENTMRMVRAMAS
+504 TENTMRMVRAMAS

-646 GDADSLRSALEW
+646 GNADSLRSALEW

-702 PQDWAQMARPDIE
+702 PQDWAQMARPDID

-731 NDHTALIGCRMAD
+731 NDHTALIGCRMDD

-759 PDDKPMVD
+759 PDDKLMVD

-808 DLELWATSRGA
+808 RLELWATSRGA

-883 KSAKKID
+883 KSTKKID

-896 GARMVWRLARERGGV
+896 GARMVWRLARERAGV

>member
-9 RLATLPEGLPKL
+9 RLATLPDGLPKF

-102 DHWNSDVPGGVVG
+102 DHWDSDVPGGVVG

-123 QIAAVSLDQPLAL
+123 QIAAVSLDQ
-136 DTPVRTV
+136 
-143 DGWKTVDTVG
+143 
-153 IGDYVFGS
+153 
-161 DGEPVEVRRKTEV
+161 
-174 FYGRDCY
+174 
-181 ELEFDSGEKI
+181 
-191 VADSG
+191 
-196 HGWTIEKT
+196 
-204 NGHGDKWESVT
+204 
-215 LTTGQIAQLKSSKR
+215 
-229 VTVRIPAV
+229 
-237 SANFP
+237 
-242 VRELPLDPWRLGFWL
+242 
-257 GDGASK
+257 
-263 SGVHAIDWRHKE
+263 
-275 ELEEI
+275 
-280 YRPLLNDW
+280 
-288 EDLRFDFDR
+288 
-297 GFTGRMNVK
+297 
-306 RRDGICPRGHDYVND
+306 
-321 LNNRYSQKG
+321 
-330 NPACRKCV
+330 
-338 AWPRAGYAD
+338 
-347 PKLLSMRE
+347 
-355 MLREVGVL
+355 
-363 HHKHIPDVY
+363 
-372 LTASYEQRMSLLQG
+372 
-386 LIDSDGG
+386 
-393 IDRTHRAYF
+393 
-402 VNTNRHL
+402 
-409 IDGIEDLLS
+409 
-418 SLGFKWTEQ
+418 
-427 KNESTKSW
+427 
-435 KVSFKPRAGE
+435 
-445 PVARFAYKVARMPK
+445 
-459 VDEPRQYSKY
+459 
-469 HRVVSVKKVESV
+469 
-481 PVRCI
+481 
-486 GIDNDDHLFQAG
+486 
-498 RRGILT
+498 
-504 HNTENTMRMVRAMAS
+504 TENTMRMVRAMAS

-646 GDADSLRSALEW
+646 GDSDSLRAALEW

-702 PQDWAQMARPDIE
+702 PQDWAQMARPDID

-731 NDHTALIGCRMAD
+731 NDHTALIGCRMDD

-759 PDDKPMVD
+759 PEDKPMVD

-778 FATWNVIGFYAD
+778 FATWNIIGFFAD

-808 DLELWATSRGA
+808 RLELWATSRGA

>member
-102 DHWNSDVPGGVVG
+102 DHWSPDVPGGVVG

-123 QIAAVSLDQPLAL
+123 QIAAVSLDQ
-136 DTPVRTV
+136 
-143 DGWKTVDTVG
+143 
-153 IGDYVFGS
+153 
-161 DGEPVEVRRKTEV
+161 
-174 FYGRDCY
+174 
-181 ELEFDSGEKI
+181 
-191 VADSG
+191 
-196 HGWTIEKT
+196 
-204 NGHGDKWESVT
+204 
-215 LTTGQIAQLKSSKR
+215 
-229 VTVRIPAV
+229 
-237 SANFP
+237 
-242 VRELPLDPWRLGFWL
+242 
-257 GDGASK
+257 
-263 SGVHAIDWRHKE
+263 
-275 ELEEI
+275 
-280 YRPLLNDW
+280 
-288 EDLRFDFDR
+288 
-297 GFTGRMNVK
+297 
-306 RRDGICPRGHDYVND
+306 
-321 LNNRYSQKG
+321 
-330 NPACRKCV
+330 
-338 AWPRAGYAD
+338 
-347 PKLLSMRE
+347 
-355 MLREVGVL
+355 
-363 HHKHIPDVY
+363 
-372 LTASYEQRMSLLQG
+372 
-386 LIDSDGG
+386 
-393 IDRTHRAYF
+393 
-402 VNTNRHL
+402 
-409 IDGIEDLLS
+409 
-418 SLGFKWTEQ
+418 
-427 KNESTKSW
+427 
-435 KVSFKPRAGE
+435 
-445 PVARFAYKVARMPK
+445 
-459 VDEPRQYSKY
+459 
-469 HRVVSVKKVESV
+469 
-481 PVRCI
+481 
-486 GIDNDDHLFQAG
+486 
-498 RRGILT
+498 
-504 HNTENTMRMVRAMAS
+504 TENTMRMVRAMAS

-702 PQDWAQMARPDIE
+702 PQDWAQMARPDID

-731 NDHTALIGCRMAD
+731 NDHTALIGCRMDD

-759 PDDKPMVD
+759 PEDKPMVD

-778 FATWNVIGFYAD
+778 FATWNIIGFYAD

-808 DLELWATSRGA
+808 RLELWATSRGA

>member
-9 RLATLPEGLPKL
+9 RLATLPEGLPKF

-102 DHWNSDVPGGVVG
+102 DHWSPDVPGGVAG

-123 QIAAVSLDQPLAL
+123 QIAAVSLDQ
-136 DTPVRTV
+136 
-143 DGWKTVDTVG
+143 
-153 IGDYVFGS
+153 
-161 DGEPVEVRRKTEV
+161 
-174 FYGRDCY
+174 
-181 ELEFDSGEKI
+181 
-191 VADSG
+191 
-196 HGWTIEKT
+196 
-204 NGHGDKWESVT
+204 
-215 LTTGQIAQLKSSKR
+215 
-229 VTVRIPAV
+229 
-237 SANFP
+237 
-242 VRELPLDPWRLGFWL
+242 
-257 GDGASK
+257 
-263 SGVHAIDWRHKE
+263 
-275 ELEEI
+275 
-280 YRPLLNDW
+280 
-288 EDLRFDFDR
+288 
-297 GFTGRMNVK
+297 
-306 RRDGICPRGHDYVND
+306 
-321 LNNRYSQKG
+321 
-330 NPACRKCV
+330 
-338 AWPRAGYAD
+338 
-347 PKLLSMRE
+347 
-355 MLREVGVL
+355 
-363 HHKHIPDVY
+363 
-372 LTASYEQRMSLLQG
+372 
-386 LIDSDGG
+386 
-393 IDRTHRAYF
+393 
-402 VNTNRHL
+402 
-409 IDGIEDLLS
+409 
-418 SLGFKWTEQ
+418 
-427 KNESTKSW
+427 
-435 KVSFKPRAGE
+435 
-445 PVARFAYKVARMPK
+445 
-459 VDEPRQYSKY
+459 
-469 HRVVSVKKVESV
+469 
-481 PVRCI
+481 
-486 GIDNDDHLFQAG
+486 
-498 RRGILT
+498 
-504 HNTENTMRMVRAMAS
+504 TENTMRMVRAMAS

-640 PHDTEM
+640 PHDTEL

-702 PQDWAQMARPDIE
+702 PQDWAQMARPDID

-731 NDHTALIGCRMAD
+731 NDHTALIGCRMDD

-808 DLELWATSRGA
+808 RLELWATSRGA

-868 RHEGRYG
+868 RHEGRFG

>member
-9 RLATLPEGLPKL
+9 RLATLPDGLPKF

-30 AAKYLRHPNGIRAG
+30 AAKYLRHPNGFRAG

-102 DHWNSDVPGGVVG
+102 DHWDPDVPGGVAG

-123 QIAAVSLDQPLAL
+123 QIAAVSLDQ
-136 DTPVRTV
+136 
-143 DGWKTVDTVG
+143 
-153 IGDYVFGS
+153 
-161 DGEPVEVRRKTEV
+161 
-174 FYGRDCY
+174 
-181 ELEFDSGEKI
+181 
-191 VADSG
+191 
-196 HGWTIEKT
+196 
-204 NGHGDKWESVT
+204 
-215 LTTGQIAQLKSSKR
+215 
-229 VTVRIPAV
+229 
-237 SANFP
+237 
-242 VRELPLDPWRLGFWL
+242 
-257 GDGASK
+257 
-263 SGVHAIDWRHKE
+263 
-275 ELEEI
+275 
-280 YRPLLNDW
+280 
-288 EDLRFDFDR
+288 
-297 GFTGRMNVK
+297 
-306 RRDGICPRGHDYVND
+306 
-321 LNNRYSQKG
+321 
-330 NPACRKCV
+330 
-338 AWPRAGYAD
+338 
-347 PKLLSMRE
+347 
-355 MLREVGVL
+355 
-363 HHKHIPDVY
+363 
-372 LTASYEQRMSLLQG
+372 
-386 LIDSDGG
+386 
-393 IDRTHRAYF
+393 
-402 VNTNRHL
+402 
-409 IDGIEDLLS
+409 
-418 SLGFKWTEQ
+418 
-427 KNESTKSW
+427 
-435 KVSFKPRAGE
+435 
-445 PVARFAYKVARMPK
+445 
-459 VDEPRQYSKY
+459 
-469 HRVVSVKKVESV
+469 
-481 PVRCI
+481 
-486 GIDNDDHLFQAG
+486 
-498 RRGILT
+498 
-504 HNTENTMRMVRAMAS
+504 TENTMRMVRAMAS

-640 PHDTEM
+640 PHDTDL

-702 PQDWAQMARPDIE
+702 PQDWAQMARPDID

-731 NDHTALIGCRMAD
+731 NDHTALIGCRMDD

-808 DLELWATSRGA
+808 RLELWATSRGA